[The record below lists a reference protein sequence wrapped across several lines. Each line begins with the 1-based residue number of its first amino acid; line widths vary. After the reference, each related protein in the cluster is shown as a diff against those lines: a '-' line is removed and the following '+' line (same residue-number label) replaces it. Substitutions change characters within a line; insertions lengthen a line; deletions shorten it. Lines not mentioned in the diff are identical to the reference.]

1 MAGGYQ
7 KLPGQLLS
15 FAAEGQHAAA
25 AWRRRGLC
33 GQKFEPGFHVYVR
46 RRFLPPCAALSSVSI
61 EWPRRSAARR
71 RIWSPRRWLHAAGL
85 TRVQTG
91 GLLEIALAIV
101 AAMHVLGAPR
111 LLQTCARVLAPR
123 CQV

>member
-1 MAGGYQ
+1 M
-7 KLPGQLLS
+7 
-15 FAAEGQHAAA
+15 AAA
-25 AWRRRGLC
+25 IG
-33 GQKFEPGFHVYVR
+33 
-46 RRFLPPCAALSSVSI
+46 CAAADLV
-61 EWPRRSAARR
+61 AA
-71 RIWSPRRWLHAAGL
+71 PMAAGL